1 VVGAQELDELI
12 VLALAAVILDGHVG
26 GVHLGDHAVA
36 LGQHHHLGI
45 QADLVLHTGA
55 HDGSLRPQQG
65 HGLPLHVG
73 AHQGAVGVVVGQ
85 EGDHGRGDGH
95 HHTGGDVHIVHVFRL
110 HLDGLVLVAAGD
122 TGADEAAVLV
132 HRLRRLTHNVLILHV
147 SGHIGDLVGDMAG
160 GPVHP
165 AEGGL
170 DEAVFIDPGIGGQIG
185 DQADV
190 GTFGGL
196 DGAHTAIVAVVHVAD
211 LHVGALAAEAA
222 GAQGGQTPL
231 VGQLGQGVGL
241 VHELAQGA
249 GAEEL
254 LDGCGNGPDVDQA
267 LGRDNVQI
275 LDGHPLPDDPL
286 HAGKADAELVL
297 QQLTHA
303 AQAAVA
309 QMVDIVLLHQ
319 AVGQDVHIVDGGE
332 DVVDDDVLGHQAVR
346 LQAALLDKLLALILT
361 QQLLQHVEAHPL
373 LDAAGRLGIKV
384 HIAAHVAH
392 AVGENAD
399 DVAVFQLDL
408 HHTHADG
415 VQGAAVVAGED
426 MALLQQQLAG
436 GGVGYGLGQLLAL
449 GLGPQ
454 GQLLV
459 ELIPAHGAQVIPP
472 GIEEQ
477 VLHQGL
483 GGVQRGRL
491 AGALLAIDL
500 QHGLL
505 IGFAGVLFH
514 GGHNAGIVAEAVQ
527 DIGVGF
533 QAQGPDQAGDGQLA
547 VLVDAD
553 PKHLAAVGLIL
564 QPGAAVGDHRGRQQ
578 GQVRFQVD
586 LLAVVDAGGADD
598 LADHHA
604 LGAVDDEGAAMGHQ
618 GEIAHEDLLLLDFAR
633 LLIVQADA
641 DLHGGGIGG
650 IPGLALLHVVLG
662 LFVHAVVD
670 EAQLQVAGIVAD
682 GGHVG
687 KNLPQA
693 GVQEP
698 LIGFLLDLQQVG
710 HRHDLFVSGKVLAQ
724 GLAIILVL
732 GHLQYSRLSF
742 RIFSVLFLRERLSTD
757 LTRGGELF
765 VFALFH
771 L

>member
-1 VVGAQELDELI
+1 
-12 VLALAAVILDGHVG
+12 
-26 GVHLGDHAVA
+26 
-36 LGQHHHLGI
+36 
-45 QADLVLHTGA
+45 
-55 HDGSLRPQQG
+55 
-65 HGLPLHVG
+65 
-73 AHQGAVGVVVGQ
+73 
-85 EGDHGRGDGH
+85 
-95 HHTGGDVHIVHVFRL
+95 
-110 HLDGLVLVAAGD
+110 
-122 TGADEAAVLV
+122 
-132 HRLRRLTHNVLILHV
+132 
-147 SGHIGDLVGDMAG
+147 
-160 GPVHP
+160 
-165 AEGGL
+165 
-170 DEAVFIDPGIGGQIG
+170 
-185 DQADV
+185 
-190 GTFGGL
+190 
-196 DGAHTAIVAVVHVAD
+196 
-211 LHVGALAAEAA
+211 
-222 GAQGGQTPL
+222 
-231 VGQLGQGVGL
+231 
-241 VHELAQGA
+241 
-249 GAEEL
+249 
-254 LDGCGNGPDVDQA
+254 
-267 LGRDNVQI
+267 
-275 LDGHPLPDDPL
+275 
-286 HAGKADAELVL
+286 
-297 QQLTHA
+297 
-303 AQAAVA
+303 
-309 QMVDIVLLHQ
+309 
-319 AVGQDVHIVDGGE
+319 
-332 DVVDDDVLGHQAVR
+332 
-346 LQAALLDKLLALILT
+346 
-361 QQLLQHVEAHPL
+361 
-373 LDAAGRLGIKV
+373 
-384 HIAAHVAH
+384 
-392 AVGENAD
+392 
-399 DVAVFQLDL
+399 
-408 HHTHADG
+408 
-415 VQGAAVVAGED
+415 

-553 PKHLAAVGLIL
+553 PEHLAAVGLIL

-578 GQVRFQVD
+578 RQVRFQVD

-641 DLHGGGIGG
+641 DLHGGGICG

-765 VFALFH
+765 VFSLFH